1 MSKTP
6 NLQWEIIESSQIE
19 AIAYY
24 EPHMKLFI
32 KFKNGSIY
40 EYMNVHKDDYESL
53 QRAES
58 AGKFFHQY
66 IKNKFEYHKVKN

>member
-1 MSKTP
+1 MKTP
-6 NLQWEIIESSQIE
+6 SLQWEIIESSQIE

-32 KFKNGSIY
+32 KFKNGAIY
-40 EYMNVHKDDYESL
+40 EYLNVTIDDYQSF

-58 AGKFFHQY
+58 HGKFFHAY
-66 IKNKFEYHKVKN
+66 IKGVYQYNRIAN